1 VRLSHGG
8 ELLPPAGQ
16 ARVIA
21 EWRAGERR
29 VSRNKIP
36 AGLCDKR
43 RDSSFVAIYE
53 KETAPPV
60 FDSLKIWLLIP
71 RPGQRNKFGLPAF
84 LVGFV
89 EPTAA

>member
-1 VRLSHGG
+1 
-8 ELLPPAGQ
+8 
-16 ARVIA
+16 VIA
-21 EWRAGERR
+21 EWRAVERR

-60 FDSLKIWLLIP
+60 FDSLKI
-71 RPGQRNKFGLPAF
+71 
-84 LVGFV
+84 
-89 EPTAA
+89 